1 MCHRRFIEVHKNIL
15 SETFLECDKSGL
27 WEMRCVN
34 LHRHACAGT
43 CRRHARTSNR
53 TFNRQATICAHRRAS
68 AGAVA
73 AGGGGQAT
81 IGRWRKLQP
90 GH

>member
-1 MCHRRFIEVHKNIL
+1 MCHRRVLEVLENIHVDTSL
-15 SETFLECDKSGL
+15 VCDKFGL
-27 WEMRCVN
+27 WEMRCAN

-53 TFNRQATICAHRRAS
+53 QATIRAHRRAS

-81 IGRWRKLQP
+81 VGRWRKLQP